1 MARHRLLI
9 AALSAVIALFLLPAS
24 TLQAQQPPDVSGRWA
39 FSVVTENGTGTPTV
53 VLKQEGEK
61 ITGTYESPRL
71 GVRQI
76 EGTIKG
82 REIRFV
88 LSGGGTGDAPVL
100 TFTGVVVG
108 SDEMKGDLEMGGMGS
123 ATFTAERTS

>member
-1 MARHRLLI
+1 MSRQRFLI
-9 AALSAVIALFLLPAS
+9 AAFAAVIAFLLPALS
-24 TLQAQQPPDVSGRWA
+24 SLSAQEAPNVSGKWA

-82 REIRFV
+82 RDIRFV
-88 LSGGGTGDAPVL
+88 LSGGGAGDSPVL

-108 SDEMKGDLEMGGMGS
+108 TDEMKGALSMGCLGT
-123 ATFTAERTS
+123 ATFTAKRTS

>member
-1 MARHRLLI
+1 MTRLR
-9 AALSAVIALFLLPAS
+9 FLL
-24 TLQAQQPPDVSGRWA
+24 TLVGAFALLAAPPLAAQQAPNVTGKWA

-53 VLKQEGEK
+53 TLKQDGEK

-82 REIRFV
+82 RDVRFV
-88 LSGGGTGDAPVL
+88 LSGGGTGDSPVL

-108 SDEMKGDLEMGGMGS
+108 TDEMKGDLDMGGMGS
-123 ATFTAERTS
+123 ATFTAKRTS